1 MDNHSEES
9 LSASV
14 LEFTSATFDPSELIA
29 LPKKRTA
36 EARTT
41 SRAMRAARPQVQR
54 TSRRS
59 QERRAERSAGS
70 SRSSDV
76 FVVLL
81 AAVLLMLPLPS
92 LLDSGNAFVG
102 RLALL
107 VGLTVPPAAILVMLQ
122 RRFGPRSKR
131 D

>member
-9 LSASV
+9 VSATV
-14 LEFTSATFDPSELIA
+14 LEFTSEAFDPTVLMPSQRKVMKA
-29 LPKKRTA
+29 QGMP
-36 EARTT
+36 
-41 SRAMRAARPQVQR
+41 RAMRAAPRR

-59 QERRAERSAGS
+59 AERRAA
-70 SRSSDV
+70 RSSGSARSLDV

-81 AAVLLMLPLPS
+81 AGLLLLLPLPS

-107 VGLTVPPAAILVMLQ
+107 LGLIVPPAAILLMLQ
-122 RRFGPRSKR
+122 RRFGPGDKT